1 MVDRLGG
8 VPLRRLGV
16 VGGDRLL
23 GVPLDELRGGLERLM
38 CGVFGIR
45 SAERDV
51 ARLAYFGL
59 FALQH
64 RGQESAGIA
73 VSDRG
78 RLTVLRDM
86 GLVAQVFDE
95 QKLQALPGEVAI
107 GHTRYST
114 TGATRW
120 ANAQP
125 LVHHGRARTVALGHN
140 GNLTNTDELRDE
152 LAADGIALGATS
164 DTEVIAALIANDPAP
179 LPEAVAQRD
188 GAARGRVLGR
198 RARRGQADRLP
209 RPARDPAARRSAR
222 LRRGLGARLRDVRAR
237 PDRRRAS
244 SATCGPASSSSIDED
259 GLHATQALPEGRQAL
274 CIFEHV
280 YFARP
285 DSTLAGAEVHGA
297 RVRMGERLAA
307 EAPVEADLVMP
318 IPDSG
323 TPAAVGF
330 SRASGIPFSEGLIK
344 NRYVGRTFIEP
355 DEALREQGIRMKFNP
370 LAEVAGK
377 RVVIVDDSIVRGN
390 TMRQLVAMLFEAG
403 AAEVHVRIS
412 SPPIVS
418 PCFYGIDLADEDE
431 LVAAHRSVEQVRE
444 LIGATSLHYLSLEG
458 MQAATRLPEARSAAP
473 ASRGTTRP
481 RSRATDREA
490 PIRAGESLT
499 RLARR
504 RGTPWRS
511 RG

>member
-1 MVDRLGG
+1 
-8 VPLRRLGV
+8 
-16 VGGDRLL
+16 
-23 GVPLDELRGGLERLM
+23 M

-45 SAERDV
+45 SADRDV
-51 ARLAYFGL
+51 ARLSYFGL

-64 RGQESAGIA
+64 RGQEAAGIA

-95 QKLQALPGEVAI
+95 EKLHALPGDVAI

-114 TGATRW
+114 TGSNAW

-125 LVHHGRARTVALGHN
+125 LVHHGRARTVAIGHN
-140 GNLTNTDELRDE
+140 GNLTNTTELR
-152 LAADGIALGATS
+152 AALTTEGTTLGATS
-164 DTEVIAALIANDPAP
+164 DTEAIAALIATDPAP
-179 LPEAVAQRD
+179 LPEAVARAMGRLEGAYSVVALSEGKLLAFRD
-188 GAARGRVLGR
+188 PQGIRPLVLGR
-198 RARRGQADRLP
+198 LGEDWVVASETCAFDLIGAAFERDI
-209 RPARDPAARRSAR
+209 RPGE
-222 LRRGLGARLRDVRAR
+222 LLV
-237 PDRRRAS
+237 
-244 SATCGPASSSSIDED
+244 IDEA
-259 GLHATQALPEGRQAL
+259 GVHATQALPEGRQAL

-285 DSTLAGAEVHGA
+285 DSTLAGAEVHGV

-330 SRASGIPFSEGLIK
+330 TRASGIPYSEGLIK
-344 NRYVGRTFIEP
+344 NRYVGRTFIQP
-355 DEALREQGIRMKFNP
+355 DEDLRRQGIRMKFNP

-377 RVVIVDDSIVRGN
+377 RLVIVDDSIVRGS
-390 TMRQLVAMLFEAG
+390 TMRQLVVMLFEAG

-412 SPPIVS
+412 SPPIVA
-418 PCFYGIDLADEDE
+418 PCFYGIDMADEE
-431 LVAAHRSVEQVRE
+431 QLAAAHRSVEQMRE

-458 MQAATRLPEARSAAP
+458 MQAATRLPEASVCRACFTRDYPTRVPEERNLAKLRFEPAA
-473 ASRGTTRP
+473 R
-481 RSRATDREA
+481 
-490 PIRAGESLT
+490 
-499 RLARR
+499 
-504 RGTPWRS
+504 
-511 RG
+511 

>member
-1 MVDRLGG
+1 V
-8 VPLRRLGV
+8 
-16 VGGDRLL
+16 
-23 GVPLDELRGGLERLM
+23 

-45 SAERDV
+45 ASDRDV
-51 ARLAYFGL
+51 ARITYFGL
-59 FALQH
+59 MALQH

-95 QKLQALPGEVAI
+95 ENLQALPGDVAI

-114 TGATRW
+114 TGSTLW

-140 GNLTNTDELRDE
+140 GNLTNTNALRDA
-152 LAADGIALGATS
+152 LAADGIVLGATS
-164 DTEVIAALIANDPAP
+164 DTEAIAALIAHDPEP
-179 LPEAVAQRD
+179 LPLAVARAMARLEGAYSVSAVVEGALVGFRD
-188 GAARGRVLGR
+188 PHGIRPLSLGR
-198 RARRGQADRLP
+198 LGEEWVLASETCAFDLI
-209 RPARDPAARRSAR
+209 
-222 LRRGLGARLRDVRAR
+222 GARFERDVR
-237 PDRRRAS
+237 P
-244 SATCGPASSSSIDED
+244 GEVVVIDEQ

-285 DSTLAGAEVHGA
+285 DSTLAGSEVHGV
-297 RVRMGERLAA
+297 RVRMGATLAA
-307 EAPVEADLVMP
+307 EAPADADLVMP

-330 SRASGIPFSEGLIK
+330 SRASGIPYSEGLVK

-355 DEALREQGIRMKFNP
+355 DEALRQQGIRMKFNP

-377 RVVIVDDSIVRGN
+377 RLVIVDDTIVRGS
-390 TMRQLVAMLFEAG
+390 TTRQLVAMLFDAG

-418 PCFYGIDLADEDE
+418 PCFYGIDMADEE
-431 LVAAHRSVEQVRE
+431 QLAAAHRSVEQMRE
-444 LIGATSLHYLSLEG
+444 LIGATSLHYLSPGG
-458 MQAATRLPEARSAAP
+458 MQAATRLPEASVCRACFTRDYPTRVP
-473 ASRGTTRP
+473 AERNLAKLRFEP
-481 RSRATDREA
+481 A
-490 PIRAGESLT
+490 
-499 RLARR
+499 RLQ
-504 RGTPWRS
+504 
-511 RG
+511 